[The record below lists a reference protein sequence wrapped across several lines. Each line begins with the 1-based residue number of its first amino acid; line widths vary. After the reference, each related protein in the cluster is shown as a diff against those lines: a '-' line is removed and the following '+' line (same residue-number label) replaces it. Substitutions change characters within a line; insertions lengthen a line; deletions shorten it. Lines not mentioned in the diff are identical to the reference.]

1 MVIYLSALLLFLSPV
16 QWLPVIPSIL
26 LGILGVF
33 GLLRFRS
40 IPDKTVYILILVNY
54 LYWIASLILANGVE
68 IVFTDPNFIRWQLRG
83 FSGFLPLLA
92 WATFD
97 KTVSRGTT
105 KYLTWSLI
113 VPATLLALVG
123 ICVYVFGYKPKEFA
137 DIDLQL
143 SPVRDVFGEKWFFG
157 FHRSRVATGGFYL
170 SVTVMTAS
178 LLFFWKTRP
187 SILTLIYAAF
197 FVNLWAMI
205 YSRARVFVVA
215 YFASI
220 VVILLFSFILR
231 KKLSLKKTSLAT
243 LYTVMSM
250 ALIFST
256 APGFIE
262 RFTSLIESSSHK
274 TASITSQKSDA
285 QGNKTAPVTSQKTGA
300 QENKEERHNIISR
313 FNVSDRFIYWNAAI
327 KMVLEHPLFGIGM
340 GKFPEEF
347 VKQGYT
353 LNITPQNKQRMHVH
367 NSYLHIATELGVFG
381 ISLFLGLWILIIM
394 KLLKSLTFLQQNS
407 FEFAFLT
414 GVLAII
420 AGHAVAALADYNFW
434 SPSQMFPVATLSGIA
449 LRLCGAASKPVIDKT

>member
-26 LGILGVF
+26 LGILGVL

-54 LYWIASLILANGVE
+54 LYWIVSLILANGVE

-92 WATFD
+92 WAALD
-97 KTVSRGTT
+97 KSLSRGTT
-105 KYLTWSLI
+105 KYLTWSFV
-113 VPATLLALVG
+113 VPATLLALFG
-123 ICVYVFGYKPKEFA
+123 ICVYVSGHAPKEYA

-157 FHRSRVATGGFYL
+157 LHRSRVATGGFYL

-187 SILTLIYAAF
+187 SILTLISAAF

-205 YSRARVFVVA
+205 YSRARTFVVA
-215 YFASI
+215 YVASI
-220 VVILLFSFILR
+220 VVIMFFSFMLR

-243 LYTVMSM
+243 LYTVLSM
-250 ALIFST
+250 LLFFST
-256 APGFIE
+256 THGLIE
-262 RFTSLIESSSHK
+262 RFTSLKESYSHK
-274 TASITSQKSDA
+274 TAPATIPKAD
-285 QGNKTAPVTSQKTGA
+285 A
-300 QENKEERHNIISR
+300 QENMEERHNIISR
-313 FNVSDRFIYWNAAI
+313 LNVFDRFIYWKAAI
-327 KMVLEHPLFGIGM
+327 KMFLEHPLFGIGM
-340 GKFPEEF
+340 GRFPEEF
-347 VKQGYT
+347 VKQGYG
-353 LNITPQNKQRMHVH
+353 LNITPENKQRMHVH
-367 NSYLHIATELGVFG
+367 NSYLHMATELGLLG
-381 ISLFLGLWILIIM
+381 ISLFLVLWILIIM
-394 KLLKSLTFLQQNS
+394 KFLKSLTLLQQNS

-420 AGHAVAALADYNFW
+420 AGHAVAALADYNVW

-449 LRLCGAASKPVIDKT
+449 LRICGNKINPIVDKI